1 MTSGVSESFDEG
13 QRGGFTATGGTLPDS
28 SNTANA
34 TTTVGDGAPGWARKL
49 RHEQRMREGVTV
61 AAHTIRDGDRPASG
75 ENPRLK
81 DDD

>member
-1 MTSGVSESFDEG
+1 
-13 QRGGFTATGGTLPDS
+13 
-28 SNTANA
+28 
-34 TTTVGDGAPGWARKL
+34 
-49 RHEQRMREGVTV
+49 MREGVTV